1 MSDDSMI
8 LTGGQD
14 GMLRAW
20 AWNSDLLGEIKTHVL
35 SLNDAALVDC
45 TIATGGSDY
54 KVRLWDGNFPGCQV
68 APIIDAPP
76 VYEPPVYVEP
86 EVVPDP
92 PADLKG

>member
-20 AWNSDLLGEIKTHVL
+20 SWNSDLLAEIKTHVL

-68 APIIDAPP
+68 APMIDAPSMD
-76 VYEPPVYVEP
+76 VYEPPFVP